1 MKLYNEKTGDEIKV
15 GDIVTTF
22 RGESVTV
29 TGWPKDGRNKVWVKN
44 ADGDT
49 REYFPSVIDA
59 VLREG

>member
-29 TGWPKDGRNKVWVKN
+29 TGWPKDGRNKVWVMTAN
-44 ADGDT
+44 GT
-49 REYFPSVIDA
+49 REYFPSVINA